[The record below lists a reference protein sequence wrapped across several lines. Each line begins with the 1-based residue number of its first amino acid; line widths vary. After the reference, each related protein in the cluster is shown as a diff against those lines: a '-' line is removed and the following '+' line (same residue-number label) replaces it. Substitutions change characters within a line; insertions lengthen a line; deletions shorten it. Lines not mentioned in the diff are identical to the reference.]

1 MHRSKSRRFEWKGD
15 EMRLKKYVVPAV
27 TLACVILFLGHAEAR
42 DAKFPDGFVYVESI
56 IPDVRVELRYYT
68 EDNFVGE
75 RIDGYL
81 QPRCILTARAAEALK
96 QVQEELEP
104 FGLGLKIYDGY
115 RPQRA
120 VNHFERWARNVE
132 DIRMKKQYYPD
143 ADKKNL
149 FADGYIA
156 SKSGHSRGSTVD
168 LTIIQL
174 QPGAPEE
181 ELDMGSGFDFFGP
194 ESWPD
199 HPGTSLSG
207 RAHRMLLQTLMTKHG
222 FKPYSK
228 EWWHFTLKDEP
239 FPETYFDFPV
249 H

>member
-1 MHRSKSRRFEWKGD
+1 
-15 EMRLKKYVVPAV
+15 MRLKQCVLPAV
-27 TLACVILFLGHAEAR
+27 LLACAFLLLGHAKAR
-42 DAKFPDGFVYVESI
+42 DGKLPDGLVYLQNV
-56 IPDVRVELRYYT
+56 IPDIKVELRYYS

-81 QPRCILTARAAEALK
+81 QPRCILTAKAAEALK
-96 QVQEELEP
+96 GVQDELEV
-104 FGLGLKIYDGY
+104 FGLGLKVYDGY

-120 VNHFERWARNVE
+120 VDHFERWARDVE
-132 DIRMKKQYYPD
+132 DIRMKKRYYPD
-143 ADKKNL
+143 ADKRNL

-174 QPGAPEE
+174 RPGAPEE
-181 ELDMGSGFDFFGP
+181 ELDMGTGFDFFGP
-194 ESWPD
+194 ESSPD
-199 HPGTSLSG
+199 HPSTSSSG
-207 RAHRMLLQTLMTKHG
+207 RAHRMLLRTLMTKHG

-249 H
+249 Q